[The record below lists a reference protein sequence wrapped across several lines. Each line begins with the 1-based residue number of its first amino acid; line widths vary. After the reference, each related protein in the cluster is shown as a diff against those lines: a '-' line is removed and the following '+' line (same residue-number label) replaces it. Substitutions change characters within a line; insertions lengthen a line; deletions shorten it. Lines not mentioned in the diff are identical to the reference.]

1 MPFRV
6 VIQRLLVFHGGMPIH
21 TRVRGVNDGVTLIR
35 RPSFPLPAGPQGIR
49 YRLFTFHVCDT
60 EVASFCWQAA

>member
-6 VIQRLLVFHGGMPIH
+6 AVQRLLVFHGGMPIL
-21 TRVRGVNDGVTLIR
+21 TRVRGINDGVTLIR
-35 RPSFPLPAGPQGIR
+35 RPPFSLLPWTQGIR